1 MSRPNPPLPASRS
14 SERPATP
21 RRVSLAHKVREQ
33 METLIRE
40 GQWQVGERIPA
51 EPELTRQ
58 FGVSHNT
65 LREAVQGLI
74 HAGMLLARPGDGT
87 YVIAADR
94 LDAAL
99 DHRLRQAEL
108 SRILEARLAIEK
120 AIVALAAQSRT
131 DQDLD
136 AIGQALRRCKQRT
149 GDGIET
155 DMAFHATV
163 AAATRNPILC
173 QIYRVISAYLS
184 QHFTAALAERQYEP
198 EALAL
203 HDDLLDALRRR
214 DADAARKIVE
224 SIVAFDARGISSSA
238 AVAAPN
244 AESPA
249 TAAPATSAPVT
260 AAPVTSD
267 AELPGRPP
275 EP

>member
-1 MSRPNPPLPASRS
+1 M
-14 SERPATP
+14 E
-21 RRVSLAHKVREQ
+21 AH
-33 METLIRE
+33 IRD
-40 GQWQVGERIPA
+40 GHWRVGERIPA
-51 EPELTRQ
+51 EPELIRQ

-99 DHRLRQAEL
+99 DHRLRQADL

-131 DQDLD
+131 DADL
-136 AIGQALRRCKQRT
+136 AAMAQALQRCKKRE
-149 GDGIET
+149 GDGIQA

-173 QIYRVISAYLS
+173 QIYRVIAAYLS
-184 QHFTAALAERQYEP
+184 QHFTTALTERQYEP

-203 HDDLLDALRRR
+203 HDELLTALRRQ
-214 DADAARKIVE
+214 DPDAARRIVE
-224 SIVAFDARGISSSA
+224 SIVAFDARGM
-238 AVAAPN
+238 
-244 AESPA
+244 
-249 TAAPATSAPVT
+249 
-260 AAPVTSD
+260 
-267 AELPGRPP
+267 

>member
-1 MSRPNPPLPASRS
+1 MLPPDALPPAPRHC
-14 SERPATP
+14 ERPASP
-21 RRVSLAHKVREQ
+21 RRTSLAHKVREQ
-33 METLIRE
+33 METLIRN
-40 GQWQVGERIPA
+40 GHWQVGERIPA
-51 EPELTRQ
+51 EPELIRQ

-99 DHRLRQAEL
+99 DHRLRQADL

-131 DQDLD
+131 EEDLT
-136 AIGQALRRCKQRT
+136 AIGQALQRCKNRE
-149 GDGIET
+149 GDGIQA
-155 DMAFHATV
+155 DMAFHATI

-173 QIYRVISAYLS
+173 QIYRVIAAYLS
-184 QHFTAALAERQYEP
+184 QHFTAALTERQYEP

-203 HDDLLDALRRR
+203 HDDLLHALRHQ
-214 DADAARKIVE
+214 DSDAARRIVE
-224 SIVAFDARGISSSA
+224 HIVAFDARGM
-238 AVAAPN
+238 
-244 AESPA
+244 
-249 TAAPATSAPVT
+249 
-260 AAPVTSD
+260 
-267 AELPGRPP
+267 